1 MQEDEDLAYPQEPGA
16 LGQNDGSEVA
26 QAHLQSNIMQPQPNG
41 AMNNSSILDFTNTNN
56 QLMAEQHNM
65 DTTVQIDSSPVA
77 DRPAPI
83 KIQLD
88 PDEETQQNAINQY
101 EY

>member
-1 MQEDEDLAYPQEPGA
+1 M
-16 LGQNDGSEVA
+16 
-26 QAHLQSNIMQPQPNG
+26 MQPQPNE
-41 AMNNSSILDFTNTNN
+41 AMNNSGILDFTDSLN
-56 QLMAEQHNM
+56 QLMVEQHNM
-65 DTTVQIDSSPVA
+65 NTTVQIDSSPAA

-88 PDEETQQNAINQY
+88 ADDEEMMKTQQNAINQY

>member
-1 MQEDEDLAYPQEPGA
+1 
-16 LGQNDGSEVA
+16 
-26 QAHLQSNIMQPQPNG
+26 MQPQPNE
-41 AMNNSSILDFTNTNN
+41 AMNNSGILDFN
-56 QLMAEQHNM
+56 QLMVEQHNM
-65 DTTVQIDSSPVA
+65 NTTVQIDSSPAA

-88 PDEETQQNAINQY
+88 ADDETQQNAINQY